1 MTEKTKSSAGSLL
14 NLKKHHPAWQL
25 LTAHTGPLVLGSLR
39 RLFSEKLDGI
49 DIDAA
54 LQLLSEALQ
63 LSHEAGEIEL
73 EGEYLQLARREIR
86 QWIRRRLVVE
96 REGRLLATDALE
108 SAFRFVDSLDNRIMT
123 STASR
128 LSIVQREIESLESSI
143 NPDPKSRE
151 AELKRKIAELESE
164 LVQVRKGELSVL
176 PEQAAVEAIREVY
189 NLAMGLRNDFRRVE
203 DSYREADQRLRQSI
217 IGEDHHRGDIVDSL
231 LEGHDLLLQTDEGKV
246 FDAFQQQLAHS
257 IELESM
263 KLRIRSLMGRPV
275 VHKALTREQQSELR
289 WLIMRLVSETE
300 TVIRA
305 RERSERD
312 VKGFLKTGLASE
324 HHRVGRLLNEI
335 FAQAAE
341 IDWSRQAVRRAP
353 APLPPVGPANS
364 GFPVIE
370 RLRFKDLNGGIEPIL
385 DLVEQ
390 STSLDEMDDDF
401 WSSFDALDRQA
412 LMDETK
418 ALLGAEG
425 RPMTIGTIAG
435 KIPPTHDLESLALW
449 LTMAREA
456 ELPFTAD
463 QEQVDLDD
471 PDGGL
476 LRFTLPKVELS
487 IEALNGLEL
496 EL

>member
-335 FAQAAE
+335 FCPGGGDRLEPTGGAKS
-341 IDWSRQAVRRAP
+341 SRPP
-353 APLPPVGPANS
+353 ATGGACQQ
-364 GFPVIE
+364 
-370 RLRFKDLNGGIEPIL
+370 RF
-385 DLVEQ
+385 
-390 STSLDEMDDDF
+390 SC
-401 WSSFDALDRQA
+401 
-412 LMDETK
+412 
-418 ALLGAEG
+418 
-425 RPMTIGTIAG
+425 
-435 KIPPTHDLESLALW
+435 H
-449 LTMAREA
+449 
-456 ELPFTAD
+456 
-463 QEQVDLDD
+463 
-471 PDGGL
+471 
-476 LRFTLPKVELS
+476 
-487 IEALNGLEL
+487 
-496 EL
+496 